1 MRPLFFSF
9 YIKIFIYEDLTRY
22 DTIELTKDISKKGE
36 IVMSEYRRLDL
47 SKLHFVQTPISYEEA
62 VKNATPFEIT
72 EEALNNKRGIQVT
85 KAEKDYERKCVKLE
99 ILY

>member
-1 MRPLFFSF
+1 
-9 YIKIFIYEDLTRY
+9 
-22 DTIELTKDISKKGE
+22 
-36 IVMSEYRRLDL
+36 MSEYRRLDL
-47 SKLHFVQTPISYEEA
+47 SKLHFAQTPISYEEA

-72 EEALNNKRGIQVT
+72 EEALNSKRGIQIT